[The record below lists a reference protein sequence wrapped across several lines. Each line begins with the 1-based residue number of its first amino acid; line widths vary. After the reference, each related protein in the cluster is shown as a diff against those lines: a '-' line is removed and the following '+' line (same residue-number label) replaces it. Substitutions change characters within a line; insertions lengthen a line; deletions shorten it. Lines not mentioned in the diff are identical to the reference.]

1 MATIKQINANRKNAL
16 LSRGPT
22 SKLGKLNSSKNSLK
36 HGLTAKQ
43 LVIGENL
50 KEFEKY
56 RDKMIDALKPEGI
69 LEEQVAFKIIDVGFR
84 LQRIGGIE
92 AGIYNQEILHHEAD
106 EYKNKIAEKIEFK
119 EEGELV
125 QSWDKPTNLKGL
137 AFCRDSKYGSAI
149 LKLNTIED
157 KLMNKYYRLLDILK
171 MMQGTRWVG
180 EVKEITLLIIPVSGE
195 VPILEKRSQIIVI
208 LWEKLI
214 NR

>member
-1 MATIKQINANRKNAL
+1 MASHKQILANRNNSLK
-16 LSRGPT
+16 STGPKT
-22 SKLGKLNSSKNSLK
+22 DLGKLNSSKNSLK

-56 RDKMIDALKPEGI
+56 RDQMIDALKPEGI
-69 LEEQVAFKIIDVGFR
+69 LEEQVVFKIIDVGFR
-84 LQRIGGIE
+84 LLRIGGIE

-119 EEGELV
+119 EEEELV
-125 QSWDKPTNLKGL
+125 QSSDKSINLKGL

-171 MMQGTRWVG
+171 MMQEAR
-180 EVKEITLLIIPVSGE
+180 
-195 VPILEKRSQIIVI
+195 
-208 LWEKLI
+208 
-214 NR
+214 

>member
-16 LSRGPT
+16 LSKGPKT
-22 SKLGKLNSSKNSLK
+22 DLGKLNSSKNSLK

-56 RDKMIDALKPEGI
+56 RDRMIDALKPEGI
-69 LEEQVAFKIIDVGFR
+69 LEEQVVFKIIDVGFR
-84 LQRIGGIE
+84 LRRIGGIE

-119 EEGELV
+119 EEEEEELV
-125 QSWDKPTNLKGL
+125 QSSDKSINLKGL

-171 MMQGTRWVG
+171 MMQEAR
-180 EVKEITLLIIPVSGE
+180 
-195 VPILEKRSQIIVI
+195 
-208 LWEKLI
+208 
-214 NR
+214 